1 MQLRKEQ
8 VLALLT
14 LVFGAYVARGY
25 FAAPPTFRRYA
36 PKAAEYEAKPVGA
49 PLLVASEASAQKRRD
64 PFTEPSETRPLP
76 PRPLDFPPHAPLSFA
91 ALPLDPGPDL
101 RHAFGLRVDGAPVAG
116 VTLSFGGDAA
126 AAAGGGEAP
135 GETAAATPTRAELE
149 ARAALTYDRVYYGG
163 LASPYFGTIEA
174 DGQDVFA
181 LEERTDFSGVTL
193 RLRRYDLTRQRLAE
207 TLALG
212 GDQLR
217 IDRVV
222 LADTLRNQISRRE
235 RKVPDLPSHLP
246 ERRALVDWL
255 LERAREH
262 AWVYEK
268 AYHHAMR
275 YRELSKGD
283 LDGLRLMQRV
293 LRAQGDLAGELAL
306 LEQLPLTG
314 SEGAFRFEGLGV
326 LKARLGLWRDAED
339 DLRAAVRLQPTDAR
353 PHAALAEFLRLRGR
367 SREAVAAA
375 ARAEQAI
382 GSVQDPT
389 ARARIGRVL
398 VSCRLA
404 VLDVVGAR
412 AALPMAQGSDGPA
425 HYLEGCIH
433 YAAGDANAAL
443 LSFRSVTVAQDL
455 GAAAIGQAA
464 ALARL
469 GKLQEAV
476 DLCLR
481 VFDQDPLLR
490 HRAATGV
497 AWACLRA
504 GQPETALGWIDRAL
518 EADPTDS
525 FALYLR
531 GRALRLS
538 GQLAAAEEATAAAL
552 RLRDDFVH
560 AVAEM
565 AEAQAAR
572 AGESVGEEQ
581 AKAAVAARR
590 YADRAVA
597 LAVTPSPELFELQGM
612 RAFSAADPRGAAAA
626 FESGRDA
633 VASEAEKAFGKGA
646 LAVVAYSRGAFE
658 DATIAL
664 QRLTQDLGK
673 EDPIAKWAST
683 TLDAIDDHA
692 QKETLGDSFDRADVG
707 TVWAVDADGP
717 LGAALVDGRLAFRGR
732 FSRSGQG
739 QVWAE
744 RVGAIKKGRNFLAVA
759 ATMQTGP
766 AQPAARG
773 FVGIGI
779 EVPRGNQGSDVL
791 VRLGV
796 REGKPFLRIED
807 GRANGE
813 PLVEQKAIEVA
824 GFAPGALQQLELRVV
839 PRGEPSSRQFALVAS
854 WNGVV
859 VHRRDMQSLSGS
871 TNSELKTVL
880 FALGDKGDDVD
891 VAFDDWRLERRKE
904 R

>member
-8 VLALLT
+8 VLALLA
-14 LVFGAYVARGY
+14 LVLGAYVARGY
-25 FAAPPTFRRYA
+25 LGGPPSFRRYSPA
-36 PKAAEYEAKPVGA
+36 AAEYESKPVET
-49 PLLVASEASAQKRRD
+49 PQLVATDAAASKRRD

-76 PRPLDFPPHAPLSFA
+76 PRQLDFPPHAPLSFA
-91 ALPLDPGPDL
+91 VLTLDPGPDL
-101 RHAFGLRVDGAPVAG
+101 RHAFAQRVDGAPVAG
-116 VTLSFGGDAA
+116 VALATGGETSPSAGGEPGAEPAA
-126 AAAGGGEAP
+126 AQP
-135 GETAAATPTRAELE
+135 SRAELE
-149 ARAALTYDRVYYGG
+149 ARAALSYDRVYYGG

-174 DGQDVFA
+174 DGQDVYA
-181 LEERTDFSGVTL
+181 LEERTDFTGVSL
-193 RLRRYDLTRQRLAE
+193 RLRRYDLTKQRIAE
-207 TLALG
+207 VLTLG

-222 LADTLRNQISRRE
+222 LADTLRNQIARRE

-255 LERAREH
+255 LERAREN
-262 AWVYEK
+262 AWVYDK

-283 LDGLRLMQRV
+283 LEGLRLMQRV
-293 LRAQGDLAGELAL
+293 LRAQGDLAGELAM
-306 LEQLPLTG
+306 LEQLPQG
-314 SEGAFRFEGLGV
+314 GNEGAFRFEGLGV
-326 LKARLGLWRDAED
+326 LKARLGLWRDAEG
-339 DLRAAVRLQPTDAR
+339 DLLAAAKLQPTDAR
-353 PHAALAEFLRLRGR
+353 PHAALAEFLRQRGR

-404 VLDVVGAR
+404 VLDLAGAR
-412 AALPMAQGSDGPA
+412 TALPLAQGGDGPA

-443 LSFRSVTVAQDL
+443 ASFRSVTNSQDL
-455 GAAAIGQAA
+455 GAAALGQAA

-469 GKLQEAV
+469 DKLQEAL
-476 DLCLR
+476 DLFLR

-497 AWACLRA
+497 AWSFLRT
-504 GQPETALGWIDRAL
+504 GQQEAALGWIDRAL
-518 EADPTDS
+518 EADPSDC

-531 GRALRLS
+531 GRALRLA

-552 RLRDDFVH
+552 RLQDDFVH

-565 AEAQAAR
+565 AEVQAAR
-572 AGESVGEEQ
+572 AAESLGEDQ
-581 AKAAVAARR
+581 AAAAVAARR

-597 LAVTPSPELFELQGM
+597 LAVAPAQELFELQGI
-612 RAFSAADPRGAAAA
+612 RAFGAADARGAMAA
-626 FESGRDA
+626 FAAGRDA
-633 VASEAEKAFGKGA
+633 AADEPKKAFGKGA
-646 LAVVAYSRGAFE
+646 LAVVDYSRGLVE

-673 EDPIAKWAST
+673 DDPIAKWAGA

-692 QKETLGDSFDRADVG
+692 QKETLGDSFDRAVVG

-717 LGAALVDGRLAFRGR
+717 LGAVIADGRLAFRGR
-732 FSRSGQG
+732 FSRTGQG

-744 RVGAIKKGRNFLAVA
+744 RNGAIKKGRNFLAVG
-759 ATMQTGP
+759 ATMHAGP
-766 AQPAARG
+766 AQPATRG
-773 FVGIGI
+773 FAGIGI
-779 EVPRGNQGSDVL
+779 EVPRGNQGTDVL

-813 PLVEQKAIEVA
+813 PVVEQKPLDVA
-824 GFAPGALQQLELRVV
+824 GFQAGGPQQLELRIV

-859 VHRRDMQSLSGS
+859 VHRRDMQSISGN
-871 TNSELKTVL
+871 TNSELKTVI
-880 FALGDKGDDVD
+880 FALGDKGDEVD

>member
-1 MQLRKEQ
+1 
-8 VLALLT
+8 
-14 LVFGAYVARGY
+14 
-25 FAAPPTFRRYA
+25 
-36 PKAAEYEAKPVGA
+36 
-49 PLLVASEASAQKRRD
+49 
-64 PFTEPSETRPLP
+64 
-76 PRPLDFPPHAPLSFA
+76 
-91 ALPLDPGPDL
+91 
-101 RHAFGLRVDGAPVAG
+101 
-116 VTLSFGGDAA
+116 
-126 AAAGGGEAP
+126 
-135 GETAAATPTRAELE
+135 
-149 ARAALTYDRVYYGG
+149 
-163 LASPYFGTIEA
+163 
-174 DGQDVFA
+174 
-181 LEERTDFSGVTL
+181 VTL
-193 RLRRYDLTRQRLAE
+193 RLRRYDLTKQRLAE
-207 TLALG
+207 TMTLG

-222 LADTLRNQISRRE
+222 LADTLRNQITRRE

-255 LERAREH
+255 LERAREN

-268 AYHHAMR
+268 AYQHALR
-275 YRELSKGD
+275 YRDLSKGD
-283 LDGLRLMQRV
+283 LDGLRLVQRV
-293 LRAQGDLAGELAL
+293 LRAQGDLAGELAM
-306 LEQLPLTG
+306 LEQLPTSG
-314 SEGAFRFEGLGV
+314 NEGAFRFEGLGV

-339 DLRAAVRLQPTDAR
+339 DLRAAVALQPTDAR
-353 PHAALAEFLRLRGR
+353 PHAALADFLRQRGR
-367 SREAVAAA
+367 SREAAAA
-375 ARAEQAI
+375 ALRAEQAI

-404 VLDVVGAR
+404 VLDLAGAR
-412 AALPMAQGSDGPA
+412 GTLALAQGSDGPA
-425 HYLEGCIH
+425 HYLDGCIH

-443 LSFRSVTVAQDL
+443 ASFRSVTASQDL
-455 GAAAIGQAA
+455 GAAALGQAA

-469 GKLQEAV
+469 GKLQEALDV
-476 DLCLR
+476 FLR
-481 VFDQDPLLR
+481 TFDQDPLLR
-490 HRAATGV
+490 HRAATGI
-497 AWACLRA
+497 AWTFLRI
-504 GQPETALGWIDRAL
+504 GQHETALGWIERAL
-518 EADPTDS
+518 EADPTDCY
-525 FALYLR
+525 ALYLR
-531 GRALRLS
+531 GRALRLA

-565 AEAQAAR
+565 SEVQAAL
-572 AGESVGEEQ
+572 AADSVGADQ
-581 AKAAVAARR
+581 AQAAVAARR

-597 LAVTPSPELFELQGM
+597 LAVTPAQELLELQGV
-612 RAFSAADPRGAAAA
+612 RAFGAADARAAMAA
-626 FESGRDA
+626 FAAGRD
-633 VASEAEKAFGKGA
+633 VAAGEPTKAFGKGA
-646 LAVVAYSRGAFE
+646 LAVVAYSRGGAE

-664 QRLTQDLGK
+664 QRMTQDLGK
-673 EDPIAKWAST
+673 DDPIAKWAGA

-692 QKETLGDSFDRADVG
+692 QKESLGDSFDRAEVG

-717 LGAALVDGRLAFRGR
+717 LGATIVDGRLAFRGR
-732 FSRSGQG
+732 FSRTGQG

-744 RVGAIKKGRNFLAVA
+744 RIGAIKKGRNFLAFA
-759 ATMQTGP
+759 ATMQTGS

-807 GRANGE
+807 GRDNGE
-813 PLVEQKAIEVA
+813 PVVEQKALDI
-824 GFAPGALQQLELRVV
+824 GDFRPGDQHALELRVV
-839 PRGEPSSRQFALVAS
+839 PRGDASSRQVTLVAS

-859 VHRRDMQSLSGS
+859 VHRRDMQSLTGN

>member
-8 VLALLT
+8 ALALLT
-14 LVFGAYVARGY
+14 LLFGAYIARGY
-25 FAAPPTFRRYA
+25 FGGPPTFRRYS
-36 PKAAEYEAKPVGA
+36 PQVAEYEAKAVGA
-49 PLLVASEASAQKRRD
+49 PKLVDTPASAARRTD
-64 PFTEPSETRPLP
+64 PFTEPSETKPLP
-76 PRPLDFPPHAPLSFA
+76 PRPLDFPPRAPLSFA
-91 ALPLDPGPDL
+91 VLPLDPGPDL
-101 RHAFGLRVDGAPVAG
+101 RHAFALAVDGAPIAG
-116 VTLSFGGDAA
+116 VTLATGGDGAAPAGGEPSPEPAA
-126 AAAGGGEAP
+126 AA
-135 GETAAATPTRAELE
+135 PTRAELE
-149 ARAALTYDRVYYGG
+149 ARAALSYDRVYYNG
-163 LASPYFGTIEA
+163 LTSPHFGTLDA
-174 DGQDVFA
+174 DGLDVFA
-181 LEERTDFSGVTL
+181 LEERTDFAGVTL
-193 RLRRYDLTRQRLAE
+193 RLRRYDLTKQRLAE
-207 TLALG
+207 TMTLG

-222 LADTLRNQISRRE
+222 LADTLRNQITRRE

-255 LERAREH
+255 LERAREN

-268 AYHHAMR
+268 AYQHALR
-275 YRELSKGD
+275 YRDLSKGD
-283 LDGLRLMQRV
+283 LDGLRLVQRV
-293 LRAQGDLAGELAL
+293 LRAQGDLAGELAM
-306 LEQLPLTG
+306 LEQLSTSG
-314 SEGAFRFEGLGV
+314 NEGAFRFEGLGV

-339 DLRAAVRLQPTDAR
+339 DLRAAVALQPTDAR
-353 PHAALAEFLRLRGR
+353 PHAALADFLRQRGR
-367 SREAVAAA
+367 SREAAAA
-375 ARAEQAI
+375 ALRAEQAI

-404 VLDVVGAR
+404 VLDLAGAR
-412 AALPMAQGSDGPA
+412 GTLALAQGSDGPA
-425 HYLEGCIH
+425 HYLDGCIH

-443 LSFRSVTVAQDL
+443 ASFRSVTASQDL
-455 GAAAIGQAA
+455 GAAALGQAA

-469 GKLQEAV
+469 GKLQEALDV
-476 DLCLR
+476 FLR
-481 VFDQDPLLR
+481 TFDQDPLLR
-490 HRAATGV
+490 HRAATGI
-497 AWACLRA
+497 AWTFLRI
-504 GQPETALGWIDRAL
+504 GQHETALGWIERAL
-518 EADPTDS
+518 EADPTDCY
-525 FALYLR
+525 ALYLR
-531 GRALRLS
+531 GRALRLA

-565 AEAQAAR
+565 SEVQAAR
-572 AGESVGEEQ
+572 AADSVGADQ
-581 AKAAVAARR
+581 AQAAVAARR

-597 LAVTPSPELFELQGM
+597 LAVTPAQELLELQGV
-612 RAFSAADPRGAAAA
+612 RAFGAADARAAMAA
-626 FESGRDA
+626 FAAGRD
-633 VASEAEKAFGKGA
+633 VAAGEPTKAFGKGA
-646 LAVVAYSRGAFE
+646 LAVVAYSRGGAE

-664 QRLTQDLGK
+664 QRMTQDLGK
-673 EDPIAKWAST
+673 DDPIAKWAGA

-692 QKETLGDSFDRADVG
+692 QKESLGDSFDRAEVG

-717 LGAALVDGRLAFRGR
+717 LGATIVDGRLAFRGR
-732 FSRSGQG
+732 FSRTGQG

-744 RVGAIKKGRNFLAVA
+744 RIGAIKKGRNFLAFA
-759 ATMQTGP
+759 ATMQTGS

-807 GRANGE
+807 GRDNGE
-813 PLVEQKAIEVA
+813 PVVEQKALDI
-824 GFAPGALQQLELRVV
+824 GDFRPGDQHALELRVV
-839 PRGEPSSRQFALVAS
+839 PRGDASSRQVTLVAS

-859 VHRRDMQSLSGS
+859 VHRRDMQSLTGN